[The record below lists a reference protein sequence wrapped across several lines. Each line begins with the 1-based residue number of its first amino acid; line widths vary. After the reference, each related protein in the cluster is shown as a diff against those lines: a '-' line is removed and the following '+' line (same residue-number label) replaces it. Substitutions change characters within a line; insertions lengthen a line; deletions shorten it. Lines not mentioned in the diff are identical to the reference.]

1 MLEHARLRVRS
12 LLRLLEKRRRAF
24 VYTDFTDEL
33 DEIEEVEMREIRVG
47 ADFERFREK
56 PRAYLHEHEDHLAL
70 QRLRRN
76 LPLTQTDIEEL
87 ERMLQEAGVGS
98 PEDLE
103 RAGRQDGGLGGFI
116 RSLVGLDRDAATDA
130 LAGFI
135 DGNTLTANQHEFVAM
150 IVEQLTSNGTMDP
163 GLLYE
168 QPFTNL
174 APGGPEALFAD
185 AEVDDL
191 ITAIRAVDSNARPRD
206 EAA

>member
-1 MLEHARLRVRS
+1 MSFVVRAW
-12 LLRLLEKRRRAF
+12 RRRRAF

-33 DEIEEVEMREIRVG
+33 SEIEEVELREIRVG

-56 PRAYLHEHEDHLAL
+56 ARAYLREHEDHLAL

-76 LPLTQTDIEEL
+76 LPLTDTDIEQL
-87 ERMLQEAGVGS
+87 ERMLREAGIGS

-103 RAGRQDGGLGGFI
+103 RASREERGLGGFI

-130 LAGFI
+130 LSGFI
-135 DGNTLTANQHEFVAM
+135 DGKTLSADQHEFVAM
-150 IVEQLTSNGTMDP
+150 IVEQLTMNGSMDLS
-163 GLLYE
+163 LLYE
-168 QPFTNL
+168 PPFTTL

-191 ITAIRAVDSNARPRD
+191 ITAIRAVDTNIRPKD